1 MILIDKGIQK
11 MQLGDDDKGR
21 PVGGAVTLRSLFGG
35 LPADGVE
42 KLGPIR
48 SEIVAALSK
57 TQGAVL
63 IGSDEFEN
71 IDLKGLLLERPDLC
85 FRLATALSIL
95 YSDSVRNIGRH
106 I

>member
-21 PVGGAVTLRSLFGG
+21 PVGGAVTLRSLFSG
-35 LPADGVE
+35 LPAEGVE
-42 KLGPIR
+42 ELGPIR
-48 SEIVAALSK
+48 SEIVAVLSK
-57 TQGAVL
+57 NQGTVP
-63 IGSDEFEN
+63 IESDEFEN

-95 YSDSVRNIGRH
+95 YIDSVRNIGRH

>member
-1 MILIDKGIQK
+1 

-21 PVGGAVTLRSLFGG
+21 PVGGALTLRSLFGG
-35 LPADGVE
+35 LTAEGVE

-48 SEIVAALSK
+48 SEIVAGLSR
-57 TQGAVL
+57 TQATVP
-63 IGSDEFEN
+63 IRSEEFEN
-71 IDLKGLLLERPDLC
+71 IDLEGLLLETPDLC

-106 I
+106 NPR